1 MTRKRECVTTHARN
15 AALWCALYAA
25 VHLGWA
31 ATGTAVP
38 WTATVPYPP
47 AALLLL
53 AALAVL
59 AAGACLASPGKL
71 PGRVAVGAALAVT
84 IAVFAVGMISL
95 PLHLVTLL
103 SGAGVESPTGLVQVL
118 LTAVAAGLLTLVATG
133 SLRRLRGRCP
143 RCGLAHREAAGGRTH
158 PPASTAT
165 PRTQVAAYLLICG
178 LIPWSA
184 VKTVWTLGGSA
195 LGVTAEEWAA
205 ANADAP
211 GAAHALASVGVDVT
225 VLAALFGVFLLAGLM
240 YRWGMVFPRW
250 TLWLSG
256 VRVPRL
262 LPLIPAWMT
271 AVALSLYG
279 VALTVYVPAGVLGVV
294 PAIEPIAG
302 FTATGSVWMIEFGG
316 LAFAGLGLGLL
327 VAARS
332 YARRT
337 RPRCVVR

>member
-25 VHLGWA
+25 VHLSWA
-31 ATGTAVP
+31 VTGTAVP
-38 WTATVPYPP
+38 WTAAVPYPP

-143 RCGLAHREAAGGRTH
+143 RCGLAHREAAAGRAH

-205 ANADAP
+205 INADAP

-279 VALTVYVPAGVLGVV
+279 LALTLYAPAGVLGVV